1 MSETKRNYLADFDLL
16 AVSANLKETDL
27 NVEQTLDTTMLV
39 SKSNLIHLEPR
50 REDNSNEQTG
60 MEEPDTV
67 YDMGNLSNSTLDFEK
82 AQAQHIAFGY
92 AYALGVDI
100 PSAWGTGFEH
110 LITPTP
116 DMGLPSFTGA
126 GRVGKTIIKRR
137 FASLFADTFKVTYAK
152 DSWVKASMGVKGTG
166 KFTDSVTKETISA
179 AYNAT
184 TLALAANAVEGAD
197 AATRLGN
204 VHRIRVQV
212 PTTGEWQEV
221 IFSAVSA
228 ATPAVIT
235 ITAPGGVATA
245 TNYEILYAPTEP
257 AWCAF
262 PSRVSEPPLRVTDLV
277 FKIGGKWNG
286 TTFLG
291 GRTLAAEVDS
301 IEHNI
306 NNQMKIEF
314 RPGGTGNYA
323 NYALRGGR
331 TQTLNLT
338 RQMRDFILQQAIKDN
353 EYFGVYVK
361 ATGAEFETG
370 KNYYVE
376 TVFPRVNVLK
386 APISVN
392 DKVVAEAGDLKVLQD
407 ATYGSVR
414 VKIGNKVSGYAQ

>member
-204 VHRIRVQV
+204 VHRIRVQG
-212 PTTGEWQEV
+212 PNHGRMAGGH
-221 IFSAVSA
+221 IFRRIRCNPRSDNHHGPRRRCHSYKLRNSLCPDRASMVRLPVKGKR
-228 ATPAVIT
+228 AT
-235 ITAPGGVATA
+235 
-245 TNYEILYAPTEP
+245 
-257 AWCAF
+257 
-262 PSRVSEPPLRVTDLV
+262 
-277 FKIGGKWNG
+277 
-286 TTFLG
+286 
-291 GRTLAAEVDS
+291 
-301 IEHNI
+301 
-306 NNQMKIEF
+306 
-314 RPGGTGNYA
+314 
-323 NYALRGGR
+323 
-331 TQTLNLT
+331 
-338 RQMRDFILQQAIKDN
+338 
-353 EYFGVYVK
+353 VK
-361 ATGAEFETG
+361 
-370 KNYYVE
+370 
-376 TVFPRVNVLK
+376 
-386 APISVN
+386 S
-392 DKVVAEAGDLKVLQD
+392 D
-407 ATYGSVR
+407 
-414 VKIGNKVSGYAQ
+414 